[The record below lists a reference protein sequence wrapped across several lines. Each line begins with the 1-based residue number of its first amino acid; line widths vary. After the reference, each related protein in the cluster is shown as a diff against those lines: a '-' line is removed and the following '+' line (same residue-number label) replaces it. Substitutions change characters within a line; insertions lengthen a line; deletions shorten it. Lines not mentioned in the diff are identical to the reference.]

1 MRATAGKGVLIV
13 AIGIVIV
20 IALAPARSAGVQEDL
35 TVRRT
40 AFATALAEKSA
51 ERAAELFADEAVV
64 QTANLPPVRGRQA
77 IEQFYR
83 KMFAFAV
90 SLEATAETVRVSA
103 ADDMAYEIGAAK
115 NTFKGGQGPVEYHG
129 KYVTVWLKE
138 QGTWRIA
145 AYSVSSNSGT
155 P

>member
-1 MRATAGKGVLIV
+1 MRGTAGRSVWIV
-13 AIGIVIV
+13 AMGVV
-20 IALAPARSAGVQEDL
+20 AVTAVTYARPAGVQEDL
-35 TVRRT
+35 AGRRA
-40 AFATALAEKSA
+40 AFVAALAGKSP
-51 ERAAELFADEAVV
+51 ERLAELFAEQAVV

-103 ADDMAYEIGAAK
+103 ADDMAYEVGAAK
-115 NTFKGGQGPVEYHG
+115 NTFKGGQGTVEYHG

-145 AYSVSSNSGT
+145 AYSVSSNSGA